1 MTVRLFKQKHILIFI
16 LVTMVFLICLKLP
29 MDPDMGWHLQDGQ
42 LILANKGIPA
52 TDPYSYTMP
61 DFPVIFHEWLTD
73 IIMWLIYYRLGLLV
87 LSVVFAAITFLAFIT
102 VARSIPARFEYQ
114 ILAALLG
121 AIASI
126 PIIGARPQ
134 MITLLGLAMII
145 YIFYR
150 FKNNPRSKIIYWLPL
165 IFLFWVN
172 LHGGFVIGL
181 FILGLFLGLELL
193 RHWLSRFIKKFSIT
207 IMAWRDW
214 LKLAILTVGS
224 ALVTL
229 LNPYGYKIYEEIYR
243 TFFDCTYARQ
253 NILEWLPLKFF
264 QLNATQ
270 FIIYLI
276 LFVILLL
283 VAWRKIDFS
292 YLIVTIIF
300 GVLAFTSWRN
310 VPLFI
315 LVSIPFWV
323 YFVKNL
329 TGQTL
334 VKFMRSK
341 WTIVV
346 LLICLFLLG
355 QQKYNELVPHT
366 KSVVE
371 LAKKAHYP
379 IELTQWLADNPQ
391 EGNVFNEYNWGGF
404 LIWQLPEQ
412 KFFIDG
418 RMACWE
424 QNDIEIF
431 RMHQRALRQEESWPE
446 VFDQFDIKWAI
457 LGKND
462 LIGAVLVSQGWQEIY
477 ADDLAKILRKE

>member
-1 MTVRLFKQKHILIFI
+1 MTVKFLRQRYVLIVILIA
-16 LVTMVFLICLKLP
+16 LTFLICLKLP
-29 MDPDMGWHLQDGQ
+29 VDPDMGWHLRDGQ
-42 LILANKGIPA
+42 LILANKGIPD
-52 TDPYSYTMP
+52 TDPFSYTMP

-73 IIMWLIYYRLGLLV
+73 IIMWLIYSRLGLLA
-87 LSVVFAAITFLAFIT
+87 LSIIFAAITFLAFLL
-102 VARSIPARFEYQ
+102 VARSIPAKFEYQ

-145 YIFYR
+145 FIFYR
-150 FKNNPRSKIIYWLPL
+150 FKNNPQSRLIYWLPL
-165 IFLFWVN
+165 IFLYWVN

-214 LKLAILTVGS
+214 LKLAILTIGS
-224 ALVTL
+224 AIITLV
-229 LNPYGYKIYEEIYR
+229 NPYGYKIYEEIYR
-243 TFFDCTYARQ
+243 TFFNCTYARQ
-253 NILEWLPLKFF
+253 NIMEWLPLKFF
-264 QLNATQ
+264 QFNAAQ

-276 LFVILLL
+276 LFVILLV

-292 YLIVTIIF
+292 YLIITIIF
-300 GVLAFTSWRN
+300 AGLAFTSWRN

-315 LVSIPFWV
+315 LVSIPVWV

-334 VKFMRSK
+334 VKYMRSK
-341 WTIVV
+341 WIMII
-346 LLICLFLLG
+346 LIIFLLFLG
-355 QQKYNELVPHT
+355 YQKYYELVPHT

-379 IELTQWLADNPQ
+379 IELTQWLLDNPQ

-412 KFFIDG
+412 KLFIDG
-418 RMACWE
+418 RMPCWE
-424 QNDIEIF
+424 QDDVEIF
-431 RMHQRALRQEESWPE
+431 RFHQRALMQEEGWMKA
-446 VFDQFDIKWAI
+446 FDQFDIKWAI
-457 LGKND
+457 VGKNN
-462 LIGAVLVSQGWQEIY
+462 LLAAVLISQGWQEIY
-477 ADDLAKILRKE
+477 VDDLARILRKE